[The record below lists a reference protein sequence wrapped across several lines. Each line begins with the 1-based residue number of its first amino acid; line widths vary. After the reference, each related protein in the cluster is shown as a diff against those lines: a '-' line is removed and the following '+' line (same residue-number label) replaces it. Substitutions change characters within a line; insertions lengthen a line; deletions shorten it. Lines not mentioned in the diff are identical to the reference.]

1 MNLWRL
7 EWLRLLRTRS
17 WIALAAVFLFF
28 GLLGPVSARYMEDIL
43 QRFAGDVTV
52 VLPPPTPAS
61 GLEQYLANVMQLGLL
76 VVLAVAAGALA
87 LDQHVERAA
96 FYRSR
101 VRHAWT
107 LLAPRFTVVALATI
121 GTFVIGTLG
130 AWYETVI
137 LLGDLPVGAMI
148 LGMLLTSIY
157 LAFAVAMTAFAAS
170 LVRAPLAIVP
180 IAAGMLIAVPLLGL
194 FEPLRAWLPSHLLGS
209 LVGLVAGVPPVEY
222 LRPALV
228 ALALTGALLIAA
240 AVRLDRREL

>member
-28 GLLGPVSARYMEDIL
+28 GLLGPISARYMEEIL

-52 VLPPPTPAS
+52 ILPPPTPAS
-61 GLEQYLANVMQLGLL
+61 GLEQYLGNVLQIGLL

-87 LDQHVERAA
+87 FDQPVERAA

-101 VRHAWT
+101 VRRAWT
-107 LLAPRFTVVALATI
+107 LLAPRYAVVTLAAI
-121 GTFVIGTLG
+121 AAFVVGTLG
-130 AWYETVI
+130 AWYETVV
-137 LLGDLPVGAMI
+137 LLGDLPAGAML

-157 LAFAVAMTAFAAS
+157 LAFAVAVVALAAS
-170 LVRAPLAIVP
+170 FARGPLVIVPLAAGLLIV
-180 IAAGMLIAVPLLGL
+180 VPLLGL
-194 FEPLRAWLPSHLLGS
+194 VGAIREWLPSLLLGS
-209 LVGLVAGVPPVEY
+209 LVGLVVGVPPVEY

-228 ALALTGALLIAA
+228 TLVATALLLWLAA
-240 AVRLDRREL
+240 ARLDRREL

>member
-28 GLLGPVSARYMEDIL
+28 GLLGPISARYMEEIL

-52 VLPPPTPAS
+52 ILPPPTPAS
-61 GLEQYLANVMQLGLL
+61 GLEQYLGNVLQIGLL

-87 LDQHVERAA
+87 FDQPVERAA

-101 VRHAWT
+101 VRRAWT
-107 LLAPRFTVVALATI
+107 LLAPRYAVVTLAAI
-121 GTFVIGTLG
+121 AAFVVGTLG
-130 AWYETVI
+130 AWYETVV
-137 LLGDLPVGAMI
+137 LLGDLPAGAML

-157 LAFAVAMTAFAAS
+157 LAFAVAVVALAAS
-170 LVRAPLAIVP
+170 FARGPLVIVPLAAGLLIV
-180 IAAGMLIAVPLLGL
+180 VPLLGL
-194 FEPLRAWLPSHLLGS
+194 VGAIREWLPSLLLGS
-209 LVGLVAGVPPVEY
+209 LVGLVVGVPPVEY

-228 ALALTGALLIAA
+228 TLAATALLLWLAA
-240 AVRLDRREL
+240 ARLDRREL

>member
-7 EWLRLLRTRS
+7 EWLRLMRTRA

-52 VLPPPTPAS
+52 VLPPPTPVS

-87 LDQHVERAA
+87 LDQHPERAA

-101 VRHAWT
+101 VRRAWT
-107 LLAPRFTVVALATI
+107 LLAPRYTVVTLATI
-121 GTFVIGTLG
+121 SAFVVGTLG

-137 LLGDLPVGAMI
+137 LLGALPVGAML
-148 LGMLLTSIY
+148 LGMFLTSTY
-157 LAFAVAMTAFAAS
+157 LAFAVAVTAFAAS

-194 FEPLRAWLPSHLLGS
+194 LEPLRAWLPSHLLGS
-209 LVGLVAGVPPVEY
+209 LVGLVAGVPAVEY
-222 LRPALV
+222 LRPALAAV
-228 ALALTGALLIAA
+228 ALAALLIIVAA
-240 AVRLDRREL
+240 GRLDRREL